1 MRTRGK
7 MLAAMALAAATLG
20 ATLST
25 AAPAVA
31 GTPPYQANCTGGQG
45 DLNAFRNMR
54 NFATPLRKYNAEDSV
69 RVGTLPARA
78 PVHIFYKTTDAS
90 GRGMYA
96 VQYSDRQ
103 HDLCGYEYQTSIDW
117 SS

>member
-1 MRTRGK
+1 MRIRGRV
-7 MLAAMALAAATLG
+7 LAALAVAATTLG
-20 ATLST
+20 ATFAT
-25 AAPAVA
+25 AAPAMA
-31 GTPPYQANCTGGQG
+31 GTPPYPANCTGGQG
-45 DLNAFRNMR
+45 DLNAFHDMR
-54 NFATPLRKYNAEDSV
+54 DFKTPLRKYNAEDSV
-69 RVGTLPARA
+69 RVGTLPAKA

-117 SS
+117 NS